1 MGPLCPLVLRWLS
14 HLKLLKF
21 RRLPAM
27 KSSGKFRRLEAMKSS
42 ACRSRSP
49 TERKTIAISDD
60 DDDKK
65 TMVQPYKGK
74 DTCKGKTANDKDNPQ
89 TPIGCVNKTHGEA
102 CEGLTPSCHLTF
114 VGNFEAWQDY
124 VQERQRLRA
133 AAEAA
138 AGAAER
144 QRLRDASSSSDTQQL
159 ELDDESQFC
168 HY

>member
-21 RRLPAM
+21 RWLPAM
-27 KSSGKFRRLEAMKSS
+27 KTTSKLRRLGAMKSS

-49 TERKTIAISDD
+49 TERKSIAISDD

-65 TMVQPYKGK
+65 TMVQPYKDK
-74 DTCKGKTANDKDNPQ
+74 DTCKGKTANDKDKAQ
-89 TPIGCVNKTHGEA
+89 TPIA
-102 CEGLTPSCHLTF
+102 CENETHENCDGLGPSCHLTF
-114 VGNFEAWQDY
+114 VGNLEAWRAY
-124 VQERQRLRA
+124 VAERMRLRD

-168 HY
+168 PY

>member
-65 TMVQPYKGK
+65 TMVQPYKDK
-74 DTCKGKTANDKDNPQ
+74 DTCKGKTANDKDKAQ
-89 TPIGCVNKTHGEA
+89 TPIACENETHEN
-102 CEGLTPSCHLTF
+102 CEGLGPSCHLTF
-114 VGNFEAWQDY
+114 VGNLAAWRAY
-124 VQERQRLRA
+124 VAERMRLRD

-138 AGAAER
+138 EGAAKR
-144 QRLRDASSSSDTQQL
+144 QRIRDASSSSDTQQL

>member
-1 MGPLCPLVLRWLS
+1 MNPLCPLVLRCLS
-14 HLKLLKF
+14 RLKLLKL

-74 DTCKGKTANDKDNPQ
+74 DTCKGKTANDKDKAQ
-89 TPIGCVNKTHGEA
+89 TPIGCANATHGE
-102 CEGLTPSCHLTF
+102 CEGLMPSCHQTF
-114 VGNFEAWQDY
+114 VGNLEAWRAY
-124 VQERQRLRA
+124 VAERQRLRD

>member
-27 KSSGKFRRLEAMKSS
+27 KTTSKLRRLGAMKSS

-65 TMVQPYKGK
+65 TMVQPYKDK
-74 DTCKGKTANDKDNPQ
+74 DTCKGKTANDKDKAQ
-89 TPIGCVNKTHGEA
+89 TPIA
-102 CEGLTPSCHLTF
+102 CENETHENCDGLGPSCHLTF
-114 VGNFEAWQDY
+114 VGNLEAWRAY
-124 VQERQRLRA
+124 VAEGMRFRDASEAAEGAAKRQRI
-133 AAEAA
+133 
-138 AGAAER
+138 
-144 QRLRDASSSSDTQQL
+144 RDASSSSSDTQQL